1 MKTADVIAVIAL
13 VVSSLLSIAALVMT
27 IILGRKQEKLQKE
40 LAAKDGELQQK
51 IRDEV
56 ALSDRRHFFSTTL
69 WDRMIGITDIDP
81 ANPVG
86 PDIRKAI
93 NVLEAVAMTWE
104 MDTVD
109 RDMVLASFGHL
120 YNDFYDKISRT
131 VTVPTKND
139 GTGPSG
145 LDLLNSNPVIG
156 KINRKILEEFQKRPK
171 INA

>member
-27 IILGRKQEKLQKE
+27 IILGRKQEKLQKD
-40 LAAKDGELQQK
+40 LATSDGSLQQK

-56 ALSDRRHFFSTTL
+56 ALSDRRRFFSTTL
-69 WDRMIGITDIDP
+69 WDRIIGIKDIDP

-86 PDIRKAI
+86 PDIRKAV
-93 NVLEAVAMTWE
+93 NVLEAVAMAWE
-104 MDTVD
+104 TDTVD
-109 RDMVLASFGHL
+109 RDMVLVSFGHL
-120 YNDFYDKISRT
+120 YNNFYDKISRT
-131 VTVPTKND
+131 VIVPAENN
-139 GTGPSG
+139 GSGPSG